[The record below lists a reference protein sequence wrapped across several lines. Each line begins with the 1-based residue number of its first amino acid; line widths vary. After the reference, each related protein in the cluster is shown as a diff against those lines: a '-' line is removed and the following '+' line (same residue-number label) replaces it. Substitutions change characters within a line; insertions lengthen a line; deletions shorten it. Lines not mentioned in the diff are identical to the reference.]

1 MKDTKKVTTLYGISN
16 CDTIKKAKKWLE
28 SNQIDYQFHD
38 YRKDG
43 LDQQWLINTEAKVGW
58 ESMLNKRGTTFR
70 KLSEEQKDNIDREA
84 ALALMLELPAM
95 IKRPILHTQNSY
107 FVGFSA
113 DNYSKVFA

>member
-1 MKDTKKVTTLYGISN
+1 MKDTKKVTMLYGISN

-43 LDQQWLINTEAKVGW
+43 LDQQWLINTEAAVGW

-70 KLSEEQKDNIDREA
+70 KLSEEQKDNIDRET